1 MRKIHLTRK
10 ILSAFLAV
18 VLLCAVLPAR
28 ATGEEPALF
37 HVSLLYNDVTNAE
50 GGSVKV
56 ALMLTSQDENDD
68 SYNAYQFVLRYDS
81 EKLGY
86 GGIVATG
93 EDAPEIVEDSSG
105 TLTIAGYG
113 ERRTGQS
120 FVLTFNI
127 KAVGDAQVTLTEAY
141 VDRSV
146 NALKDA
152 RAADI
157 TRDTVTIHAGGCA
170 VELPDVEGIS
180 GASFVLRG
188 QDYTF
193 SAPVG
198 LDYGFTAE
206 MDGQSVAVEDNGD
219 GTYTVRTVTGKLVI
233 YASEPVSRTYTVEL
247 AGSGQGD
254 VVQWSPEATFGSD
267 YIFSLNR
274 INNYDYAVSVTVGG
288 RLVNPIANGSTY
300 TIPGGEITGNVVI
313 TVIKAAQSGTTQVVF
328 VGSGAGDVVDGKGSY
343 QTKNDA
349 EFQFYIV
356 PEDDCTYIIS
366 AQRNG
371 RTVTCGAMERENWYR
386 IPASEMTGGIIT
398 VTVTKTQQPRISV
411 TAATF
416 VKRDGDEVVLLKA
429 VPGTTLPAGKGLYY
443 GSQPMFWSQEYGAYV
458 WLVAT
463 SDSLPDTVAAA
474 RKQITVGTGSA
485 ASVRY
490 SGDANGSGTVDIND
504 AQYIYE
510 LYHANLYAD
519 ISGTANVLQLL
530 ACDMNRDGEIAVDDA
545 RAVAYKLIRR

>member
-1 MRKIHLTRK
+1 MKKIHLTRK

-157 TRDTVTIHAGGCA
+157 TRGTVTIHAGGCA

-233 YASEPVSRTYTVEL
+233 YASEPVSRTYTAEL

-254 VVQWSPEATFGSD
+254 VVQWSSKATFGTD
-267 YIFSLNR
+267 YVFSVNR
-274 INNYDYAVSVTVGG
+274 SSNYDYAVSVTVGG
-288 RLVNPIANGSTY
+288 HSVEPQVDGGTY

-371 RTVTCGAMERENWYR
+371 RTVTVEAMERENWYR